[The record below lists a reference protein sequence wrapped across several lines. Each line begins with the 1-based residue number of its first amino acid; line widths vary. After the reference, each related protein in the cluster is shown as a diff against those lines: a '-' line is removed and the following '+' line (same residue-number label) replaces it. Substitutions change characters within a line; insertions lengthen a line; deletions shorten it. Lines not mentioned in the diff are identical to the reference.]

1 MTEGPEAPSKGV
13 LPCQW
18 IRKSSTLSWR
28 KSYRRC
34 NVVEGVNAMLKGGF
48 VVLRMVLVATLYG
61 VLRRLSVVERSVP
74 TCLTSQVFHAFD
86 EFSPPA

>member
-1 MTEGPEAPSKGV
+1 
-13 LPCQW
+13 
-18 IRKSSTLSWR
+18 
-28 KSYRRC
+28 
-34 NVVEGVNAMLKGGF
+34 VVEGVNAMLKGGF